1 MSGPKVLHAL
11 LRPESP
17 TWVAIQQIS
26 VRGLVAA
33 KFLVVARILG
43 PNAIGEV
50 VVALVTIGLAEALTQ
65 IGLEHSII
73 QTRDRLSANR
83 QNAAWTMQ
91 FARGLLIALALFLGS
106 GPIAGVFGSPDS
118 ARLVAISALIPFFR
132 NALSIGFAYAQRDR
146 RFRPIGISNLSS
158 AVIDVLVT
166 GVLIIAGLG
175 VTGVILGTVAGE
187 AFRLTLSYVLFP
199 VKVRLT
205 WRPSEISDLLKY
217 GRWIWASGLIV
228 AALDQVDKAVIG
240 IWLGVQELGFYQM
253 AGRLS
258 QLLAAEFGLVLGRYL
273 FPTISEAHRTDPRR
287 ATALVSHSVT
297 LTIHFA
303 VLVVLGMETV
313 GSDLVIAFLGAEWKP
328 MLIYLRVLLFA
339 MAASGLN
346 SILAAYLRAV
356 GRPSTVA
363 IATGVQL
370 LIAVVLYLAF
380 GSLWQGVGIAI
391 ATALSTITSTLML
404 YFMAGRLSIAPLTIS
419 LALISITAIVT
430 AHMFPAM
437 NLPALVV
444 ALVLAVLI
452 ARKYWRVS
460 IRALVNAG

>member
-1 MSGPKVLHAL
+1 M
-11 LRPESP
+11 RPESP
-17 TWVAIQQIS
+17 TWVAIQQLS
-26 VRGLVAA
+26 VRGLVAV

-43 PNAIGEV
+43 PNSIGEV
-50 VVALVTIGLAEALTQ
+50 VVALVTISVAEALTQ

-73 QTRDRLSANR
+73 QTRDRLSVDR

-91 FARGLLIALALFLGS
+91 FARGLLIALALLLGS
-106 GPIAGVFGSPDS
+106 GPIAGIFGSPES
-118 ARLVAISALIPFFR
+118 ARLVAFSALIPFLR
-132 NALSIGFAYAQRDR
+132 NTLSIGYAYAQRDR

-158 AVIDVLVT
+158 AVIDVLAT
-166 GVLIIAGLG
+166 AALIVAGLG

-187 AFRLTLSYVLFP
+187 AVRFALSYVLFP

-205 WRPSEISDLLKY
+205 WRPSEIPDLLRY

-240 IWLGVQELGFYQM
+240 IWLGVQELGLYQM

-258 QLLAAEFGLVLGRYL
+258 QLLSAEFGLVFGRYL
-273 FPTISEAHRTDPRR
+273 FPTISEAHRNDPAL

-303 VLVVLGMETV
+303 LVVILGMETV
-313 GSDLVIAFLGAEWKP
+313 GSDLVIAFLGAEWEP
-328 MLIYLRVLLFA
+328 MLVYLRVLLFA

-363 IATGVQL
+363 IATAAQL
-370 LIAVVLYLAF
+370 LLALVFYVTF
-380 GSLWQGVGIAI
+380 GSLWQGIGIAI
-391 ATALSTITSTLML
+391 ATALSTIASTVML
-404 YFMAGRLSIAPLTIS
+404 YFMAGRLSIAPVTVP
-419 LALISITAIVT
+419 LALISVAAILA
-430 AHMFPAM
+430 AHIFPAM
-437 NLPALVV
+437 NLPALAAAVI
-444 ALVLAVLI
+444 LAVLI
-452 ARKYWRVS
+452 ARGYWRVS
-460 IRALVNAG
+460 IRALVNVG